1 MRKGISWA
9 PRIVALLV
17 VLAAFCAVPGGALA
31 VHTEGLFELDRD
43 AVDNPLVA
51 GDDWSNVYLGLGGF
65 FSSTYVPQSVEG
77 QGVDQTFFTGGG
89 SKDVND
95 IDAWAWTTLDQ
106 TPDKDQIQNSYAA
119 AYTKNGETYAYFGM
133 DRFATSGTADIGFW
147 FFQSPISLDPDGTFS
162 GTHTVGDL
170 LVLSEFTNGGTVNTI
185 TVYRWIGGAE
195 PLELVVSGV
204 DCSTTAAGD
213 DVCAVVNNGPIV
225 SPWPYTSKDGAPNI
239 IPADAF
245 FEGGIN
251 LSVLFGTEDVPCF
264 SSFLAETR
272 SSSSLDARLKDFAF
286 GSINTCGSITVH
298 KETSPANVDQN
309 FSYTTSG
316 TGLSSFTLNAGAAG
330 TATKV
335 FGQLHPG
342 SFSITEDALP
352 AGWQFSNLT
361 CTRDN
366 GSSFQI
372 DSATRRVD
380 ITLGNVGQ
388 VDCTYSNLQEHPELS
403 IVKTATEQSFDEVG
417 DVVHYTITAT
427 NTGNVTLANVTVTD
441 PNVSN
446 LVCSPVA
453 GSSLAPGAA
462 MTCTATHTIT
472 QADLDAGHY
481 ANTACVNATGAA
493 QKCDDEDVPGV
504 KTPEL
509 SIVKTATEQSFDE
522 VGDVV
527 HYTVTATNTGNVTLA
542 NVTVTDPKVSNL
554 VCSPVAGSSLA
565 PGAAMTCTATHT
577 ITQADLDAGHYA
589 NTACVNATGAA
600 QKCDDEDVP
609 GVKTPALSIVK
620 TATEQSFDEVGDVV
634 HYTITATNT
643 GNVTLANVTVTDP
656 KVSNLVCS
664 PVAGSSLAPGAA
676 MTCTATHT
684 ITQADLDA
692 GHYANTAC
700 VNATGA
706 AQKCDD
712 EDVPGVKT
720 PALSIVKTATEQ
732 SFDEVGDVVHYT
744 ITATNTGNVTLA
756 NVTVTDP
763 KVSNLVCSPVA
774 GSSLA
779 PGAAMTCT
787 ATHTISQA
795 DLDAGHYANTACV
808 NATGATQKCDD
819 EDVPGVKTPGLS
831 LTKAA

>member
-51 GDDWSNVYLGLGGF
+51 GDDWSNVYLGLGGLRT
-65 FSSTYVPQSVEG
+65 STYNPQSVEG

-95 IDAWAWTTLDQ
+95 ISDWNWTTLDQ

-119 AYTKNGETYAYFGM
+119 AYTKDGDTYVYFGM
-133 DRFATSGTADIGFW
+133 DRFATEGTADIGFW
-147 FFQSPISLDPDGTFS
+147 FFQSPISLNPDGTFS
-162 GTHTVGDL
+162 GIHTVGDI
-170 LVLSEFTNGGTVNTI
+170 LVLSEFTNGGTVSTI
-185 TVYRWIGGAE
+185 TVYRWVGGSQ
-195 PLELVVSGV
+195 PLELVASGV
-204 DCSTTAAGD
+204 DCSTTAGGD

-225 SPWPYTSKDGAPNI
+225 SPWPYTSKDGLPNI
-239 IPADAF
+239 IPANAF

-251 LSVLFGTEDVPCF
+251 LSVLLGTEDIPCF
-264 SSFLAETR
+264 SSFLSETR
-272 SSSSLDARLKDFAF
+272 SSSSLEARLKDFAF

-309 FSYTTSG
+309 FGYTTSG

-787 ATHTISQA
+787 
-795 DLDAGHYANTACV
+795 
-808 NATGATQKCDD
+808 
-819 EDVPGVKTPGLS
+819 
-831 LTKAA
+831 

>member
-1 MRKGISWA
+1 MRGGKTWA
-9 PRIVALLV
+9 ARIVL
-17 VLAAFCAVPGGALA
+17 VLAAVVGLCAIPSGALA

-43 AVDNPLVA
+43 AVDNPLVP

-65 FSSTYVPQSVEG
+65 FSRSFVPQSVEG

-95 IDAWAWTTLDQ
+95 INEWAWTTLDQ

-119 AYTKNGETYAYFGM
+119 AYTKNGDTYAYFGM

-147 FFQSPISLDPDGTFS
+147 FFQSPISLNPDGTFS
-162 GTHTVGDL
+162 GTPTVGDV
-170 LVLSEFTNGGTVNTI
+170 LVLSEFTNGGTVSTI
-185 TVYRWIGGAE
+185 TVYRWVGGVQ
-195 PLELVVSGV
+195 PLELVASGV

-213 DVCAVVNNGPIV
+213 DVCAVVNDGPIV

-239 IPADAF
+239 IPANAF

-272 SSSSLDARLKDFAF
+272 SSSSLEARLKDFAF

-298 KETSPANVDQN
+298 KETTPANVDQN
-309 FSYTTSG
+309 FGYTTSG

-335 FGQLHPG
+335 FSQLHPG

-352 AGWQFSNLT
+352 AGWQFSNVT
-361 CTRDN
+361 CTADN

-388 VDCTYSNLQEHPELS
+388 VDCTYSNLQEHPE
-403 IVKTATEQSFDEVG
+403 
-417 DVVHYTITAT
+417 
-427 NTGNVTLANVTVTD
+427 
-441 PNVSN
+441 
-446 LVCSPVA
+446 
-453 GSSLAPGAA
+453 
-462 MTCTATHTIT
+462 
-472 QADLDAGHY
+472 
-481 ANTACVNATGAA
+481 
-493 QKCDDEDVPGV
+493 
-504 KTPEL
+504 
-509 SIVKTATEQSFDE
+509 
-522 VGDVV
+522 
-527 HYTVTATNTGNVTLA
+527 
-542 NVTVTDPKVSNL
+542 
-554 VCSPVAGSSLA
+554 
-565 PGAAMTCTATHT
+565 
-577 ITQADLDAGHYA
+577 
-589 NTACVNATGAA
+589 
-600 QKCDDEDVP
+600 
-609 GVKTPALSIVK
+609 LSIVK

-744 ITATNTGNVTLA
+744 ITATNTGNVTVA

-763 KVSNLVCSPVA
+763 NVSDLVCSPVA

-787 ATHTISQA
+787 ATHTITQA

-808 NATGATQKCDD
+808 NATGAAQKCDD
-819 EDVPGVKTPGLS
+819 EDVPAVKTPALLLVKTASPTTYAAVGDTITYSYVVRNTGNVRLAGPATVADDKATVTCPNVNTVGNNDAFLDPGEQVTCTATYTIKQSDLNNGS
-831 LTKAA
+831 LTNTAKATAGGTQSNEDKATVTA